1 MPMNVVEIGAA
12 TDVGQVRRSNEDSHL
27 VASPLFV
34 VADGMGG
41 ANAGEVASALA
52 VEAMTRTETRPGW
65 DSEESL
71 RRSIAE
77 ANRRIHE
84 RASHDPNAAGMGTT
98 VTAALVNDGRI
109 AFGHVGDS
117 RAYLLRDGVLQ
128 QLSDDHSLVGELV
141 RRGALS
147 PEEAARHPQRSII
160 TRALGAD
167 GAVDIDTFSIDAQD
181 GDVVLLCSDGLSGMV
196 GEDEMQRILL
206 SGATLPQVAR
216 ELVVAA
222 NAAGGDDNVTAI
234 VFRIGDGPTMEHA
247 AINEP
252 AVHIPYEPPPPPE
265 PPREQASHFR
275 RAFLLAVVALVLLAA
290 AALGVV
296 GLRWAHFV
304 GASDSGHVA
313 VYQGVPLDLG
323 AGLRLYRQVDASPLL
338 VSTLTREERASLF
351 DHEIVSMDE
360 AQRRV
365 GRVVRE
371 RPWDLPRAQASPD
384 ASTTE
389 PTAS

>member
-1 MPMNVVEIGAA
+1 MPMNVVEIGAT

-71 RRSIAE
+71 RRSISE

-84 RASHDPNAAGMGTT
+84 RAQHDPNVAGMGTT

-128 QLSDDHSLVGELV
+128 QLSDDHSA
-141 RRGALS
+141 RGRARPPGRAVARGGARATRSGRSS
-147 PEEAARHPQRSII
+147 PARWAPTTPWTWTRSAS
-160 TRALGAD
+160 TPRTD
-167 GAVDIDTFSIDAQD
+167 
-181 GDVVLLCSDGLSGMV
+181 DVVLLCSDGLSGMV
-196 GEDEMQRILL
+196 GEDEMQRIML
-206 SGATLPQVAR
+206 SGASLPQVAR

-252 AVHIPYEPPPPPE
+252 AVHIP
-265 PPREQASHFR
+265 
-275 RAFLLAVVALVLLAA
+275 
-290 AALGVV
+290 
-296 GLRWAHFV
+296 
-304 GASDSGHVA
+304 
-313 VYQGVPLDLG
+313 
-323 AGLRLYRQVDASPLL
+323 
-338 VSTLTREERASLF
+338 
-351 DHEIVSMDE
+351 
-360 AQRRV
+360 
-365 GRVVRE
+365 
-371 RPWDLPRAQASPD
+371 
-384 ASTTE
+384 
-389 PTAS
+389 

>member
-1 MPMNVVEIGAA
+1 MAMGVVEIGVE
-12 TDVGQVRRSNEDSHL
+12 THVGQVRRSNEDSHL
-27 VASPLFV
+27 IAPPLFV

-52 VEAMTRTETRPGW
+52 VEALGRTETRPGW
-65 DSEESL
+65 DAEDAL
-71 RRSIAE
+71 KRSIGE

-84 RASHDPNAAGMGTT
+84 RARHDPNAAGMGTT
-98 VTAALVNDGRI
+98 LTAALVNDGRI

-147 PEEAARHPQRSII
+147 EEEAARHPQRSII

-167 GAVDIDTFSIDAQD
+167 DDVQVDTWSVEARE

-196 GEDEMQRILL
+196 GTDEMQRILQ
-206 SGATLPQVAR
+206 SGASLPQVAH

-222 NAAGGDDNVTAI
+222 NAAGGDDNVTAV

-247 AINEP
+247 ALPEP
-252 AVHIPYEPPPPPE
+252 AVKIPYEPPIPPE
-265 PPREQASHFR
+265 QPKPSASHFR
-275 RAFLLAVVALVLLAA
+275 RAFLLALTVFLLVAA
-290 AALGVV
+290 ASVGVL

-304 GASDSGHVA
+304 GASDSGYVA

-323 AGLRLYRQVDASPLL
+323 AGLRLYRQVDTSPVL
-338 VSTLTREERASLF
+338 VSTLSATERQALF
-351 DHEIVSMDE
+351 DHELVSMDE

-365 GRVVRE
+365 GRLAAQ
-371 RPWDLPRAQASPD
+371 RPWDLPRTTTGTEPQAS
-384 ASTTE
+384 
-389 PTAS
+389 